1 MKRVRNNSQRPHES
15 SNCKHSA
22 GSKVLQMLQR
32 VQPSSAPTRYTETV
46 QMFCTSANF
55 HAAMAHPRGYTYR
68 QSNETKVVTEWTVT
82 SDHCHFSM
90 EVFQVLHT
98 LTAAKLF
105 LLLPMKYRTRSPI
118 CTVTSGRL
126 DTTLSLQNPSNPI
139 MQNVTLI
146 CLQEWQP
153 SPRVRA
159 SNTGSR
165 HGKKEKKNPQ
175 PTWRGYR
182 CWKFKWRLLLLISLL
197 QEKKKFSIKPIIFR

>member
-1 MKRVRNNSQRPHES
+1 MRVVIVNILLALRCCR
-15 SNCKHSA
+15 CC
-22 GSKVLQMLQR
+22 R

-68 QSNETKVVTEWTVT
+68 QSNETNVVTERTVT
-82 SDHCHFSM
+82 LDHCHFSM

-98 LTAAKLF
+98 NTAAKLF

-139 MQNVTLI
+139 VQNVTLI

-165 HGKKEKKNPQ
+165 QGKKEKKILTQHEEATDVENSNE
-175 PTWRGYR
+175 GCFFSSHFYR
-182 CWKFKWRLLLLISLL
+182 R
-197 QEKKKFSIKPIIFR
+197 KKFLY